1 MAQMEDRWQAPT
13 AETAD
18 PRQEPAVEERSEGS
32 RAAMAGAV
40 VVLLLL
46 VPAAFVAGWRL
57 GRTVG
62 HLTGH

>member
-1 MAQMEDRWQAPT
+1 MAEMEDRWQAPA
-13 AETAD
+13 AEMAD
-18 PRQEPAVEERSEGS
+18 PRQAPAVEESSKRS
-32 RAAMAGAV
+32 RAMAGAV

-62 HLTGH
+62 RLARY

>member
-1 MAQMEDRWQAPT
+1 MVEMEDRWQAP
-13 AETAD
+13 AVEMAD
-18 PRQEPAVEERSEGS
+18 PRQEPAVEERS
-32 RAAMAGAV
+32 RAMAGAV

-62 HLTGH
+62 RLTGH

>member
-1 MAQMEDRWQAPT
+1 MAEMEDRWQAPA
-13 AETAD
+13 AEMAD
-18 PRQEPAVEERSEGS
+18 ARQAPAVEERSERS
-32 RAAMAGAV
+32 RAMAGAV

-62 HLTGH
+62 RLTWR

>member
-1 MAQMEDRWQAPT
+1 M
-13 AETAD
+13 AD
-18 PRQEPAVEERSEGS
+18 PRQAPAIEERSEGS
-32 RAAMAGAV
+32 RAMAGAV

-62 HLTGH
+62 RLRGY

>member
-1 MAQMEDRWQAPT
+1 MVEMEDRWLAP
-13 AETAD
+13 AVEMAD
-18 PRQEPAVEERSEGS
+18 PRQEPAVEKRP
-32 RAAMAGAV
+32 RAMAGAV

-62 HLTGH
+62 RLTGH

>member
-1 MAQMEDRWQAPT
+1 MVEMEDRWQAP
-13 AETAD
+13 AVEMAD
-18 PRQEPAVEERSEGS
+18 PRQEPAIEERSEGS

-46 VPAAFVAGWRL
+46 APAAFVAGWRP

-62 HLTGH
+62 RLTGH

>member
-1 MAQMEDRWQAPT
+1 MAEMEDRWHTPAAEIADAPK
-13 AETAD
+13 A
-18 PRQEPAVEERSEGS
+18 PAVEERSEGP

-46 VPAAFVAGWRL
+46 VPVAFVAGWRL

-62 HLTGH
+62 RLTGH